1 MKKWLHL
8 EGMRS
13 VMKYKKIFIL
23 GGTTE
28 GRILAE
34 YLIGKDVEVWLSV
47 ATDYG
52 KEQMHHTEG
61 IYLIEERLDERAML
75 QLLKE
80 KQFDCVLDATHPYAQ
95 LVTQNIKSA
104 CEKVGVLYKRIIRES
119 YDKEEGI
126 YYFDNVAEIVHFLSQ
141 VEGDVLLT
149 TGSKDLA
156 SFTLLNHYEQRLYVR
171 MLPMPKGI
179 EIAISLGYQMSH
191 LICMQGPFSYEMNK
205 ALLRHVKAKYLVTKD
220 SGDIGGM
227 QDKVRAAKAL
237 GVEVICLTRPVKEE
251 GLRLEQIYQWLEE

>member
-1 MKKWLHL
+1 
-8 EGMRS
+8 
-13 VMKYKKIFIL
+13 MKYKKIFVL

-34 YLIGKDVEVWLSV
+34 YLIGKNIEVWLSV

-52 KEQMHHTEG
+52 KEQMHHMEG
-61 IYLIEERLDERAML
+61 IHLIEERLDEGAMVH
-75 QLLKE
+75 LLKE
-80 KQFDCVLDATHPYAQ
+80 KQFDCVLDTTHPYAQ

-104 CEKVGVLYKRIIRES
+104 CEKVGVLYKRIIRTS
-119 YDKEEGI
+119 YGKGEDI
-126 YYFDNVAEIVHFLSQ
+126 HYFNSIAEIVHFLAQ
-141 VEGDVLLT
+141 TEGNILLT
-149 TGSKDLA
+149 TGSKDLEA
-156 SFTLLNHYEQRLYVR
+156 FTTLKHYEERLYVR

-179 EIAISLGYQMSH
+179 ESAIDLGYQMSH
-191 LICMQGPFSYEMNK
+191 FICMQGPFSHEMNK

-227 QDKVRAAKAL
+227 QDKVSAAKVL
-237 GVEVICLTRPVKEE
+237 GVEVVCLTRPVKEE